1 MHNIALST
9 RVRKRMERFAK
20 TTSVVTVS
28 SSFGGRLST
37 CDGYVLRRVVC
48 TSSQDRGIRGG
59 RALSNSYLEVYGS
72 QVLDSVLPP
81 LAIWA

>member
-1 MHNIALST
+1 MHNIVLST
-9 RVRKRMERFAK
+9 RVRKRMERFAG
-20 TTSVVTVS
+20 TTSVVTIS
-28 SSFGGRLST
+28 SSLLST
-37 CDGYVLRRVVC
+37 CDGYVFRRVVC
-48 TSSQDRGIRGG
+48 TFSQDRGIRGG